1 VNDGVMVGDS
11 GKEGKL
17 EENGS
22 KGGLPCF
29 FLKNFF
35 TLFFLISPFLSLFLP
50 VNKLLSLSFFSL
62 HLFLPFF
69 SF

>member
-1 VNDGVMVGDS
+1 MNDGVMVGDS

-29 FLKNFF
+29 FKKNFF

-50 VNKLLSLSFFSL
+50 VNKLVSLSFLSL

>member
-1 VNDGVMVGDS
+1 MNDGVMVGDS

-29 FLKNFF
+29 F
-35 TLFFLISPFLSLFLP
+35 
-50 VNKLLSLSFFSL
+50 
-62 HLFLPFF
+62 
-69 SF
+69 